1 MKGCVVAVG
10 ILLLVGILVA
20 VNAVYVT
27 RVSSALERMYK
38 DLPATPT
45 PATTPVAIRQM
56 TDYLDRHETGLG
68 LSIGFPFLDVIKE
81 RLVRL
86 EAYAEAG
93 DTVEYEATLAAL
105 EGCIKDLR
113 RHERVH
119 PRNVF

>member
-1 MKGCVVAVG
+1 VAAG

-27 RVSSALERMYK
+27 RVSSTLESMYNR
-38 DLPATPT
+38 LPVAPDPTTT
-45 PATTPVAIRQM
+45 PAAIRQM

-68 LSIGFPFLDVIKE
+68 LSIGFPFLDGIKE

-93 DTVEYEATLAAL
+93 DTVEYAATMAAL
-105 EGCIKDLR
+105 EGCIKDLH
-113 RHERVH
+113 RHERLH